1 MSTILKSLF
10 PAGLC
15 ALIVLIVAANLRLD
29 PSLTVREWRLQREAP
44 LEVTLAEVTRRDL
57 AHTVEATG
65 KVEAEVEV
73 KIGAEVAGRIA
84 KLPVREGQPVR
95 ANDLLLQLDLGLF
108 EAEARSQEAKT
119 RRLRQTIKSSEVG
132 VETARRHAETEREL
146 LMKKASTRSTVQ
158 DADSAYRQ
166 ELARLSAAREELL
179 EAESALA
186 KAKEDLRRATVLSPI
201 DGIVSQLSVKQGEV
215 VLVGTMNNP
224 GTVLMTVSEP
234 GSLVARVRIDESK
247 IPRVRVGQK
256 VLIHPAP
263 ARLTGAD
270 RFRLTGF
277 VKHITPKGA
286 KSQPASSG
294 GSSSSTTQGPQEET
308 YFEAIVQL
316 ESPPPEV
323 RMEMTVNVEILVAE
337 HKGVLTIPAQAVL
350 HRRPEE
356 LPPPLLQL
364 ADQESADESDGRA
377 SSRRYSQVVFV
388 ESDGVMHCR
397 LVKTGIGHRG
407 RVEVLSGLSEGERV
421 ITGPYRS
428 FDQFKEG
435 RPVAEL
441 TARPQ
446 VSL

>member
-1 MSTILKSLF
+1 MSTTLKSLL

-29 PSLTVREWRLQREAP
+29 TNLIVREWRLQREAP

-57 AHTVEATG
+57 AHTVEASG

-84 KLPVREGQPVR
+84 KLPVREGDRVR
-95 ANDLLLQLDLGLF
+95 ANHLLLQLDLGLF
-108 EAEARSQEAKT
+108 EAEVRSQEAKT
-119 RRLRQTIKSSEVG
+119 RRLRESIKSSEAS
-132 VETARRHAETEREL
+132 VEVARCHYETDREL
-146 LMKKASTRSTVQ
+146 LKQKAGTLTNAQ
-158 DADSAYRQ
+158 DSGATYRR
-166 ELARLSAAREELL
+166 EEARLNAAREELL

-186 KAKEDLRRATVLSPI
+186 KAQEDLRRATIRAPI

-247 IPRVRVGQK
+247 ITRVRVGQK
-256 VLIHPAP
+256 VLIHPAA
-263 ARLTGAD
+263 ARLAGPD
-270 RFRLTGF
+270 RLRLTGF
-277 VKHITPKGA
+277 VKHITPKGT

-294 GSSSSTTQGPQEET
+294 GTSSTTQGPQEET
-308 YFEAIVQL
+308 FFEAIVQL
-316 ESPPPEV
+316 ESPPPGV

-337 HKGVLTIPAQAVL
+337 HKGVLAIPAQAVL

-356 LPPPLLQL
+356 LPASLRQEV
-364 ADQESADESDGRA
+364 DRESADEPDGHG

-388 ESDGVMHCR
+388 ESEGVMHCR

-441 TARPQ
+441 TPGPQ
-446 VSL
+446 GSP